1 MKNLWSRSLY
11 VIFYFLLVLFCLR
24 NVVIFG
30 HSVVLFCWTMHIL
43 YCFLIISSKL
53 KYYYNNSGFFF
64 LLNIDINIDGKI
76 LQFLK
81 VQSRFTFNQQNQVI
95 DIIIFRLTLKCVMIY
110 TLIFKSDTVPSCH
123 SVYYIVMIL
132 LNIYSQVYYLPVL
145 RSPNSLYKC
154 LSVCGVSLWIKWQN
168 IY

>member
-1 MKNLWSRSLY
+1 MKSLTLCHFLFF
-11 VIFYFLLVLFCLR
+11 VIFVLSSKRCY
-24 NVVIFG
+24 IWPI
-30 HSVVLFCWTMHIL
+30 VVLFCWTMYIL
-43 YCFLIISSKL
+43 YFFLIISSKL

-81 VQSRFTFNQQNQVI
+81 VQFRFTFNQQNQVN
-95 DIIIFRLTLKCVMIY
+95 DIIMFRLTLKCVMIN
-110 TLIFKSDTVPSCH
+110 TLIFKSQSDTVPSCH

-132 LNIYSQVYYLPVL
+132 LNIHSQVYYLPVL

-154 LSVCGVSLWIKWQN
+154 LSVCGVSL
-168 IY
+168 

>member
-1 MKNLWSRSLY
+1 MSFFLFF
-11 VIFYFLLVLFCLR
+11 VIFVLSSKRCYIWPQRCLVLLDNAHFILLSSY
-24 NVVIFG
+24 IF
-30 HSVVLFCWTMHIL
+30 
-43 YCFLIISSKL
+43 KL
-53 KYYYNNSGFFF
+53 KYYYNNSGVFF

-95 DIIIFRLTLKCVMIY
+95 DIIIFRLTLKCVMIN

-154 LSVCGVSLWIKWQN
+154 LSVCGVSL
-168 IY
+168 